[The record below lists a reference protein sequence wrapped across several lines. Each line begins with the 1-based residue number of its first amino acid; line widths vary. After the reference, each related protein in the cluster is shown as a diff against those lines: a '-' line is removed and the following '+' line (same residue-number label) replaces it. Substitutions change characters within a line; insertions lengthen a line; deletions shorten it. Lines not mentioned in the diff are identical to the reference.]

1 VSSPC
6 SSESFRAA
14 AVRLRE
20 AFEPSS
26 LEVDVIARRLALLA
40 TLLLALPAA
49 AQAPVLATYSVKKDA
64 STLSYKLIHKLHE
77 VIGTAKPSAGAAVLR
92 SDGKLQ
98 VQIRAN
104 VKDFDSGNS
113 NRDSHMQEVTESA
126 KFPFIEVKGSAEG
139 VKLPE
144 SYPATVPVTLKADV
158 TFHGIKQTMNVPMKV
173 TFTSPK
179 EATAEG
185 TFGISLE
192 SYKIERPSLLM
203 VKVDDKLVLE
213 PKLVFSVEGK

>member
-1 VSSPC
+1 M
-6 SSESFRAA
+6 
-14 AVRLRE
+14 
-20 AFEPSS
+20 
-26 LEVDVIARRLALLA
+26 IARRLALLA

-49 AQAPVLATYSVKKDA
+49 AQAQKVYSVKKDA

-77 VIGTAKPSAGAAVLR
+77 VVGTAKPSVGVAVLR
-92 SDGKLQ
+92 PDGTLQ
-98 VQIRAN
+98 VQVRAN

-113 NRDSHMQEVTESA
+113 NRDSHMQEVTEAA
-126 KFPFIEVKGSAEG
+126 KFPLIEVKGEAAG
-139 VKLPE
+139 VKFPE

-173 TFTSPK
+173 TFTSAK

-185 TFGISLE
+185 AFSISLE

-213 PKLVFSVEGK
+213 PKLVFVEGK